1 MKKRLFSIIT
11 ALVLCLT
18 LLPATALAATDVTY
32 YYWDSS
38 AKQLKQANCSSATE
52 VTGSESDT
60 AITWGQDGQDTWY
73 VVNSNVTIG
82 KTDSDDTFACITVKG
97 NVHLILA
104 DGCSLTIKG
113 NIQVM
118 KDAGTLTIYGQ
129 SAGTGE
135 LNVENSSSSSSS
147 SYYDAAIGGQR
158 LEDSMSEAGSITIH
172 GGTINATSNGYGAAI
187 GGSGR
192 KDSGGEYGTA
202 TVTIHGGTVTATAN
216 SGSAAIGGG
225 SCAID
230 YYGTAD
236 VTINGG
242 TINATS
248 NYDGAAIGGG
258 QWCTGNV
265 TINGGNITA
274 SSTTGDGA
282 AIGGGRASPC

>member
-11 ALVLCLT
+11 ALALCLT
-18 LLPATALAATDVTY
+18 LLPATALAATNVTY

-52 VTGSESDT
+52 VTGSETDT

-104 DGCSLTIKG
+104 DGCNLTIKG

-118 KDAGTLTIYGQ
+118 KDVGTLTIYGQ

-135 LNVENSSSSSSS
+135 LNVENSSSSSSLT
-147 SYYDAAIGGQR
+147 YYDAAIGGQR
-158 LEDSMSEAGSITIH
+158 RENNTSEAGSITIN
-172 GGTINATSNGYGAAI
+172 GGTINATSNGWGAAI
-187 GGSGR
+187 GGSGG
-192 KDSGGEYGTA
+192 KNKNEPGTA
-202 TVTIHGGTVTATAN
+202 AVTINGGTVTATTN

-225 SCAID
+225 SCS
-230 YYGTAD
+230 YEYSRSSMEYGERPT
-236 VTINGG
+236 
-242 TINATS
+242 
-248 NYDGAAIGGG
+248 
-258 QWCTGNV
+258 
-265 TINGGNITA
+265 
-274 SSTTGDGA
+274 
-282 AIGGGRASPC
+282 

>member
-11 ALVLCLT
+11 ALALCLT
-18 LLPATALAATDVTY
+18 LLPATALAATNVTY
-32 YYWDSS
+32 YDWNSS
-38 AKQLKQANCSSATE
+38 TKKLEAKTCSSATE

-82 KTDSDDTFACITVKG
+82 KTDSADTFACITVKG

-118 KDAGTLTIYGQ
+118 KDVGTLTIYGQ

-172 GGTINATSNGYGAAI
+172 GGTINAFSNGYGAAI
-187 GGSGR
+187 GASGR
-192 KDSGGEYGTA
+192 KNSGEYGTA
-202 TVTIHGGTVTATAN
+202 TVTINGGTVTATTN

-258 QWCTGNV
+258 
-265 TINGGNITA
+265 
-274 SSTTGDGA
+274 
-282 AIGGGRASPC
+282 